1 MRVSYGS
8 LTDITARS
16 RHVRFTLDSGHSPVR
31 VHVRKVPRTDI
42 NTDAHEALVTRA
54 SVRNLTTRWTHKGPP
69 LMDGGPLRLLSIS
82 YPGCFFE

>member
-1 MRVSYGS
+1 MSA
-8 LTDITARS
+8 LPPKADIR
-16 RHVRFTLDSGHSPVR
+16 RRIEDVCF
-31 VHVRKVPRTDI
+31 VPRTDI